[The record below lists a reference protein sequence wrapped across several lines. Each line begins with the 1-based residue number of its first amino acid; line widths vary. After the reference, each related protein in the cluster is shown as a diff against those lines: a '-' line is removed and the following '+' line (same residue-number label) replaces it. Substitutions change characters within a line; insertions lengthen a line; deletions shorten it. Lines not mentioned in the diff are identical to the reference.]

1 MSKPGIPRFGPVWSR
16 AASSELLSAFWST
29 VIGLAGILLVL
40 APAGCFFDEI
50 VRFVAIGSKV
60 GIPTLSK
67 SWRKKAIVSFPARP
81 DWGRQMLQKN
91 GQHSVPQS
99 PLWRGTVGYPAQAQR
114 PGGGGKASEPPHSLE
129 DSPGT
134 GPARS
139 FTGGWWLLMTH
150 QLSLEQSGTSS
161 ASLDHRAETQSLPPQ
176 ARILGPEPSW
186 CAH

>member
-1 MSKPGIPRFGPVWSR
+1 MKLSVLWRLEAKSESRPCQKSWKKGHSFVPRTPRLGAADAAKKR
-16 AASSELLSAFWST
+16 AAF
-29 VIGLAGILLVL
+29 
-40 APAGCFFDEI
+40 
-50 VRFVAIGSKV
+50 R
-60 GIPTLSK
+60 
-67 SWRKKAIVSFPARP
+67 
-81 DWGRQMLQKN
+81 
-91 GQHSVPQS
+91 S
-99 PLWRGTVGYPAQAQR
+99 PEPPWRGTVGYPAQAQR
-114 PGGGGKASEPPHSLE
+114 PGGGGKASEPPHFLE
-129 DSPGT
+129 DSPVPY

>member
-16 AASSELLSAFWST
+16 AASSELLSAFW
-29 VIGLAGILLVL
+29 
-40 APAGCFFDEI
+40 
-50 VRFVAIGSKV
+50 
-60 GIPTLSK
+60 SK

-129 DSPGT
+129 DPPVPY

-161 ASLDHRAETQSLPPQ
+161 ASLDHRAKTQSLPPQ
-176 ARILGPEPSW
+176 ARILGPEPQLV
-186 CAH
+186 CPLG

>member
-16 AASSELLSAFWST
+16 AASSELLSAFW
-29 VIGLAGILLVL
+29 
-40 APAGCFFDEI
+40 
-50 VRFVAIGSKV
+50 
-60 GIPTLSK
+60 SK

-129 DSPGT
+129 DSPVPY

-161 ASLDHRAETQSLPPQ
+161 ASLDHRAKTQSLPPQ
-176 ARILGPEPSW
+176 ARILGPEPQLV
-186 CAH
+186 CPLG

>member
-1 MSKPGIPRFGPVWSR
+1 MP
-16 AASSELLSAFWST
+16 
-29 VIGLAGILLVL
+29 
-40 APAGCFFDEI
+40 
-50 VRFVAIGSKV
+50 
-60 GIPTLSK
+60 
-67 SWRKKAIVSFPARP
+67 
-81 DWGRQMLQKN
+81 
-91 GQHSVPQS
+91 
-99 PLWRGTVGYPAQAQR
+99 Y
-114 PGGGGKASEPPHSLE
+114 
-129 DSPGT
+129 